1 MNQRNEWTEAKKW
14 YMGILAALI
23 VGILSWGGS
32 LLVESPINGSD
43 LNLIKPIEPSD
54 GTSFSHFPR
63 RIELKWESVEDASR
77 YIVNIE
83 YQFQGKW
90 NPTPFDDRFVTTN
103 NSQSIEFIG
112 AQSGRWKVKAVDSD
126 EKTLGESPWWYF
138 SFSR

>member
-1 MNQRNEWTEAKKW
+1 MLFSNSYNCIQR
-14 YMGILAALI
+14 
-23 VGILSWGGS
+23 
-32 LLVESPINGSD
+32 
-43 LNLIKPIEPSD
+43 NLIKPIEPSD

-63 RIELKWESVEDASR
+63 RIELKWESVKDASR

-112 AQSGRWKVKAVDSD
+112 AQSGRWKVEAVDSD
-126 EKTLGESPWWYF
+126 ERTLGESPWWYF